1 MSLMS
6 TRLLVLGA
14 VKILQPVHGYDVRRE
29 LMSWQLDAWM
39 NLQPGSIYSALKTLE
54 RDGHITVT
62 SRERSAGRPERTE
75 YVLTAEGH
83 KEFSQLLRTAWWTV
97 EGGTAPIIPA
107 LTMMPFMERDE
118 LIAALQSRASQLA
131 GQLQELKFVRAT
143 IRDGATG
150 ADGDIPEHVREILDF
165 VSMRTRAE
173 IEWTKGLRKRLR
185 DGAYTFAGEPGFLD
199 LGSGRGW
206 HSQT

>member
-1 MSLMS
+1 MPLMS

-75 YVLTAEGH
+75 YVLTAEGD

-150 ADGDIPEHVREILDF
+150 ADGDIPEHVREVIDYAAARLKGELDWSRGF
-165 VSMRTRAE
+165 VR
-173 IEWTKGLRKRLR
+173 RLR
-185 DGAYTFAGEPGFLD
+185 AGAYELVGDDTAHRHGTGDKVPD
-199 LGSGRGW
+199 
-206 HSQT
+206 